1 VTVTDETRQNA
12 EMSDETIERIQ
23 AKIAYLESA
32 NSELS
37 DVIYRQQQEIDGLR
51 TQFVAL
57 MAQLDAA
64 NAQNEYTLEQEKPPH
79 Y

>member
-1 VTVTDETRQNA
+1 MTVTGEDGQNA
-12 EMSDETIERIQ
+12 EMDDETIERIQ

-51 TQFVAL
+51 VQLLAL
-57 MAQLDAA
+57 MARLDAA
-64 NAQNEYTLEQEKPPH
+64 AVPSEYTLEQEKPPH